1 MRRSRSTSAR
11 TSPLRAIAPASPS
24 ADRRRL
30 DVVGLFAGIGGIELG
45 LSRSDHRTQLLCE
58 IEPAA
63 VAVLRARMPGV
74 RIHEDV
80 RTLRALPRETDL
92 ITAGFPC
99 QDLSQAGMTKG
110 LAGRSSGLIG
120 EVLRLLER
128 RRSSRRGIPL
138 VLIENV
144 PFMLQLGR
152 GRALEVIIGALEELG
167 YRWAYRVVDTRAF
180 GLPQR
185 RERVFLVAALD
196 EDPRKIVLSDDA
208 DPPDPVFPSPD
219 LSFGFYWTEG
229 VRGLGAAVDSIPTLK
244 GGSTIGIPSP
254 PAILLPTGMIV
265 TPGIADAERLQGFEE
280 GWTQPA
286 ETVGRRSHRWK
297 LVGNA
302 VTVDVAEWLGR
313 RLAAPGTYDGAWDA
327 VMTRKSGAWP
337 RAAWGA
343 DGQRFESS
351 VSSWPM
357 IVPRP
362 RLDVFLKEPSPLS
375 LKATAG
381 FWARFSKSRLRRPS
395 WVDDAIVRHI
405 EWMATR
411 KTSDDR
417 ALAAAAAR

>member
-11 TSPLRAIAPASPS
+11 TSPLRAIVPTSPPS
-24 ADRRRL
+24 EHRRL

-45 LSRSDHRTQLLCE
+45 LSRSGHRTHLLCE

-74 RIHEDV
+74 RVHEDV

-99 QDLSQAGMTKG
+99 QDLSQAGMTAG

-128 RRSSRRGIPL
+128 RRRARRGIPL

-152 GRALEVIIGALEELG
+152 GRALEVIIDALEELG
-167 YRWAYRVVDTRAF
+167 YRWAYRVVDTLAF

-185 RERVFLVAALD
+185 RERVFLAAALD

-208 DPPDPVFPSPD
+208 GPPDPVAPTPD

-254 PAILLPTGMIV
+254 PAIILPTGRIV
-265 TPGIADAERLQGFEE
+265 TPGITDAERLQGFDE
-280 GWTQPA
+280 GWTEPA
-286 ETVGRRSHRWK
+286 EAVARRSHRWK

-302 VTVDVAEWLGR
+302 VTVNVAEWLGR
-313 RLAAPGTYDGAWDA
+313 CLAAPGPYDGAWDA
-327 VMTRKSGAWP
+327 PMSRKSGAWP

-343 DGQRFESS
+343 DGKRFEST
-351 VSSWPM
+351 VSSWPVA
-357 IVPRP
+357 VPRS
-362 RLDVFLKEPSPLS
+362 RLDVFLRDPCPLS

-381 FWARFSKSRLRRPS
+381 FWSRFSKSSLRRPP

-417 ALAAAAAR
+417 ARAATAAR